1 MHGNGTRGGPVAW
14 NNFGEL
20 LVGIPEDMPV
30 SDGGV
35 ALPTTVGED
44 PAGEIDL
51 VDGPLR
57 AYLRCE
63 ADVRRIIAEY
73 CDSTRQ
79 LDALAS
85 AVMSS
90 AQEYAFSLARLYAQA
105 TEQRFVAPRGD

>member
-1 MHGNGTRGGPVAW
+1 M
-14 NNFGEL
+14 
-20 LVGIPEDMPV
+20 GIPEDVPV
-30 SDGGV
+30 PSDGV
-35 ALPTTVGED
+35 AAPTTIAD
-44 PAGEIDL
+44 AAAGEIDL